1 MHIYNFF
8 LSLLLCFS
16 LGCNISAK
24 ESQEQSSQTSVI
36 EGEEDNNPEVS
47 DDTDLDNS
55 SYEDDDDSFV
65 PTEEIPADEPI
76 PFPTNI

>member
-16 LGCNISAK
+16 LGCNISAQ
-24 ESQEQSSQTSVI
+24 ENQEQNSQTSVI
-36 EGEEDNNPEVS
+36 EEEDNNSEVP

>member
-16 LGCNISAK
+16 LGCNISAQ

-36 EGEEDNNPEVS
+36 EGEEDNPEVF
-47 DDTDLDNS
+47 DDADLDNS